1 MLIYPNPASSQIQ
14 VVTKEAI
21 VGVKIFNELGS
32 MVIQGTSATLNVSD
46 LSAGL
51 YFVEVTTHSQKQ
63 VMRWIKQ

>member
-14 VVTKEAI
+14 VLTKEAI

-32 MVIQGTSATLNVSD
+32 LVIQGTSSTLNVSD

-51 YFVEVTTHSQKQ
+51 YFVEVTTNTQKQ

>member
-32 MVIQGTSATLNVSD
+32 LVLLGTSSTLNVSN
-46 LSAGL
+46 LTAGL
-51 YFVEVTTHSQKQ
+51 YFVEVTTNTQKQ
-63 VMRWIKQ
+63 VLRWIKQ